1 MESPPYSLT
10 QLRDNLRSFAAER
23 DWEQFHTPKNL
34 AAALIV
40 EAAELLEHFQWLTP
54 QQSTQLDSASKHKVA
69 QEIADVLI
77 YLTRLA
83 DVLGV
88 DPLQAAQQKL
98 ALNAAKY
105 PVENSRGNSI
115 KYTDLPKK

>member
-1 MESPPYSLT
+1 MKPPSYSLT
-10 QLRDNLRSFAAER
+10 HLRDNLRSFAAER
-23 DWEQFHTPKNL
+23 DWEQVHTPKNL

-98 ALNAAKY
+98 VLNAAKY
-105 PVENSRGNSI
+105 PVADSKGNST
-115 KYTDLPKK
+115 KYSDLPK